1 VSFAVGYPPIGATP
15 IPNFWGMLIATVCL
29 LQLITGVV
37 LDRGYDILLPRFFVV
52 AIFYPLIYWILMA
65 VITVTTTPLG
75 FNVNRQKR
83 KYTLW
88 KPIRE

>member
-1 VSFAVGYPPIGATP
+1 MGYPPIGASP

-29 LQLITGVV
+29 LQLFTGVM
-37 LDRGYDILLPRFFVV
+37 LDRSYDRGLPKFFVV

-65 VITVTTTPLG
+65 VITVTTTPVG
-75 FNVNRQKR
+75 WGVNRQKR

-88 KPIRE
+88 KTIRE